1 MTKWFREKKMD
12 VASSFI
18 LRLSENNAVGMVQHS
33 QVVEKPVCLIVQ
45 QQLSVAPEQEQEPQQ
60 K

>member
-18 LRLSENNAVGMVQHS
+18 LRLTENNAVGMVQHS
-33 QVVEKPVCLIVQ
+33 QVVEKPVRLIVQ